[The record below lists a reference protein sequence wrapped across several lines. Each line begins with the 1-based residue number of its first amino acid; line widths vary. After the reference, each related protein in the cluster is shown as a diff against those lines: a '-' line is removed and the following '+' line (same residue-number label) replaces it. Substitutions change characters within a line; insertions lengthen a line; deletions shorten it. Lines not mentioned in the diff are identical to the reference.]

1 MQATRSRTTKA
12 AADRSVRC
20 PVASA
25 LDIVGD
31 RWTLLVIR
39 DLLRGER
46 RFTQLQ
52 ASVEGITTSLLSD
65 RLKLL
70 EREGIVERQFYSEH
84 PPRAEYLLTPKGHD
98 LGLIV
103 GALSAWG
110 QRHSEHDLQL
120 VDSECGH
127 PVRVVYQ
134 CDECERPTPRS
145 RVRIV
150 SMSPSATH
158 SDQGS

>member
-1 MQATRSRTTKA
+1 MQSASSRVSKA

-31 RWTLLVIR
+31 RWTLLIIR
-39 DLLRGER
+39 DLLRGQR
-46 RFTQLQ
+46 RFTQLL
-52 ASVEGITTSLLSD
+52 ASVEGVTTSLLSD

-70 EREGIVERQFYSEH
+70 EREGIVEPRLYSFH
-84 PPRAEYLLTPKGHD
+84 PPRAEYVLTAKGHD
-98 LGLIV
+98 LGVIV

-110 QRHSEHDLQL
+110 QRHAEHDLEL
-120 VDSECGH
+120 VDGDCGH

-134 CDECERPTPRS
+134 CDECNRATPRS

-150 SMSPSATH
+150 SARAE
-158 SDQGS
+158 